1 MGQIVIGTR
10 GMPHLWQ
17 RVRGVANC
25 KARVDILPRAA
36 ANCPTVFGE
45 ACHRDRRLARGFGSF
60 AIPTT
65 PFIHMERE
73 GRKGG
78 KLGQFGG
85 IW

>member
-1 MGQIVIGTR
+1 MIASPA
-10 GMPHLWQ
+10 MPHLWQ

-25 KARVDILPRAA
+25 QGRVDILPLAA

-45 ACHRDRRLARGFGSF
+45 VCHRNRRLVRGFGLI

-65 PFIHMERE
+65 PFFHMERE

-85 IW
+85 VW